1 VPSPFLS
8 VMLGRR
14 RRRVLP
20 VFDFG
25 FLSTGASWMDD
36 RRTRASGALYSR
48 WRAPPSGNVSCEDDL
63 NGLDGAIT
71 ERFGNSL
78 DVERRN
84 GEDSDTAFGLDCI
97 GKEK

>member
-1 VPSPFLS
+1 
-8 VMLGRR
+8 MLGRR

-25 FLSTGASWMDD
+25 FLSTGPSWMDD

-48 WRAPPSGNVSCEDDL
+48 WRAPPSGNVSCEGAL
-63 NGLDGAIT
+63 NGLDGPIT
-71 ERFGNSL
+71 ERLGNSL

-84 GEDSDTAFGLDCI
+84 VEDSDIAIGLDCI
-97 GKEK
+97 SKEK